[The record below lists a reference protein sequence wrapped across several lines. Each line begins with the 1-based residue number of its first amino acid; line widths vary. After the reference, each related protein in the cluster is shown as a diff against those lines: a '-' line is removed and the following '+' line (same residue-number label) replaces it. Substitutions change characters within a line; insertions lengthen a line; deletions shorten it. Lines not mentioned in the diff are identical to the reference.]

1 MTKKV
6 CIFCGAN
13 MGNDVEIIKEIESLC
28 TLLAE
33 RDFNLVYGGGKD
45 GVMGLI
51 ANKFLS
57 HDREVLGIRPKGLL
71 QDESAHKGITKMITV
86 DDMHER
92 KKLMMQNA
100 DYFIALAGGIGTLD
114 EIIEVY
120 THVKIGFEDKFC
132 ALLNTND
139 YFNGLDV
146 LLGNMVEKGYLNQE
160 GKDMLHFSKSANDLL
175 HEMNKFSSTK

>member
-57 HDREVLGIRPKGLL
+57 HDKEVLGIRPKGLL
-71 QDESAHKGITKMITV
+71 RDESAHKGITKMITV
-86 DDMHER
+86 DDMHQR

-132 ALLNTND
+132 AVLNTND
-139 YFNGLDV
+139 YYKGLDI
-146 LLGNMVEKGYLNQE
+146 LLENMMEKGYLSQE
-160 GKDMLHFSKSANDLL
+160 GKDMLHFVNTPD
-175 HEMNKFSSTK
+175 EMMTKISEF